1 MTVQTAY
8 PVLAELRLPPVA
20 RRFAGRSR
28 RDLSELPASPPGTAL
43 VFQAGGRFIV
53 FDEQR
58 HLTGTED
65 FVLGALAVAVVDVR
79 RHTFAADLILP
90 SARPGEQF
98 AIRATFEAAVTHP
111 DQVVRQGAVD
121 LPDELGRHLRRDPKL
136 AEICSTHAIEQIAE
150 VRVLVEN
157 RITAY
162 YSYRAYSQAGMSL
175 ALQLVEVMTPVELEE
190 HVRRQRTV
198 ELDHEFAQQIDEFE
212 HRKKLWLMQFEQ
224 EQRQREDAFDQE
236 QRMRADELEHEF
248 AARNAARD
256 REEAQRQAE
265 WDHREK
271 LLQVQRDQA
280 VQELNVKAEELET
293 ERAKRY
299 VEGGVTDLLS
309 WALAKGQISPLEM
322 AEMRRG
328 DDLRAVQQI
337 NELVNRLLTGPNGDL
352 VTVDVQVLLDDLLER
367 LTGHKQL
374 RADKPA
380 IDAGGPDDSP
390 AIGPGRRDHPEDEN
404 PPDED
409 DFVD

>member
-1 MTVQTAY
+1 MTVQTPY
-8 PVLAELRLPPVA
+8 PVLTELRLPPVA
-20 RRFAGRSR
+20 RRFPGRSR
-28 RDLSELPASPPGTAL
+28 RDLSELPTSPPGTAL

-53 FDEQR
+53 FDEQQ

-79 RHTFAADLILP
+79 RHAFAADLILP

-98 AIRATFEAAVTHP
+98 AIRATFDAAVTQP

-121 LPDELGRHLRRDPKL
+121 LPEELGRHLRRDPKL
-136 AEICSTHAIEQIAE
+136 AEICSTHTIEQIAE
-150 VRVLVEN
+150 VRILAEN

-162 YSYRAYSQAGMSL
+162 YNYRAYKQEGISL

-190 HVRRQRTV
+190 RVRRQRTV
-198 ELDHEFAQQIDEFE
+198 ELDHEFQQQIDEFE
-212 HRKKLWLMQFEQ
+212 HKKKLWLMQFEQ
-224 EQRQREDAFDQE
+224 EQRQREDAFDRD
-236 QRMRADELEHEF
+236 QRMRAAELERDFE
-248 AARNAARD
+248 ARNAARD
-256 REEAQRQAE
+256 REEAQRQTE

-271 LLQVQRDQA
+271 LLKVQRDQA
-280 VQELNVKAEELET
+280 VHELNVKAEELET

-337 NELVNRLLTGPNGDL
+337 NELVNRLLNGPNGDL

-374 RADKPA
+374 RDDKLA
-380 IDAGGPDDSP
+380 VEGSDLDNST
-390 AIGPGRRDHPEDEN
+390 AIGSGRPGRPEDEN